1 MAKDDSV
8 ETTVKKLDDEYRAD
22 ISGQVS
28 QLRDDLANLAGT
40 VKSLGSD
47 VKHDV
52 KAKASQLADDAISAS
67 NSAAKT
73 VKREVRSLNDNI
85 TDYVQ
90 ENPIQSIGI
99 AAATGFL
106 LAILTRR

>member
-1 MAKDDSV
+1 MANNDSI
-8 ETTVKKLDDEYRAD
+8 ENTVNKLDDQYRAD
-22 ISGQVS
+22 ISGQVT
-28 QLRDDLANLAGT
+28 QLREDLANLAST

-47 VKHDV
+47 VTHDV
-52 KAKASQLADDAISAS
+52 KAKASRLADDAITAS
-67 NSAAKT
+67 SSAART
-73 VKREVRSLNDNI
+73 VKHEVRSLNDNV

-90 ENPIQSIGI
+90 TNPIQSIGI

>member
-1 MAKDDSV
+1 MANNDPI
-8 ETTVKKLDDEYRAD
+8 ETAVNKLDDKYRAD
-22 ISGQVS
+22 ISGQVT
-28 QLRDDLANLAGT
+28 QLREDLANLANT

-47 VKHDV
+47 VTHDV
-52 KAKASQLADDAISAS
+52 KEKASRLADDAISAS
-67 NSAAKT
+67 NSAARS
-73 VKREVRSLNDNI
+73 VKHEVRSLNDNV

-90 ENPIQSIGI
+90 TNPIQSIGI

>member
-1 MAKDDSV
+1 MANNDSI
-8 ETTVKKLDDEYRAD
+8 ENTVNKLDDQYRAD
-22 ISGQVS
+22 ISGQVA
-28 QLRDDLANLAGT
+28 QLREDLANLAGT
-40 VKSLGSD
+40 FKALGSD

-52 KAKASQLADDAISAS
+52 TAKASQLADDAV
-67 NSAAKT
+67 AAGNTAART
-73 VKREVRSLNDNI
+73 VKHEARALNNNV

-90 ENPIQSIGI
+90 ANPIQSIGI